1 MGAGELNR
9 RVIIQRKSDGD
20 GAFGQATGDWVDIAA
35 VSANIRP
42 IGGREKLRAM
52 AYESTLTH
60 TVKVRYRT
68 DLLPAIEADGWR
80 ILYGS
85 RVFDITASMDL
96 DDARRYIVFEC
107 IETGVEHG
115 SAS

>member
-1 MGAGELNR
+1 MTAGSLNR
-9 RVIIQRKSDGD
+9 RVTIQKRGEER
-20 GAFGQATGDWVDIAA
+20 GAFGQDSGDWVDIATVWA
-35 VSANIRP
+35 DVRP

-60 TVKVRYRT
+60 TVMVRFRT

-80 ILYGS
+80 ICYGQ
-85 RVFDITASMDL
+85 RVLDITAAIDL
-96 DDARRYIVFEC
+96 NDARELIVFDC

-115 SAS
+115 QAG